1 MLWKTYVI
9 LYPCCVTHNL
19 HIYQGFHKFSLI
31 AIAYWNLLKSIQA
44 DISCG
49 SATDLTPTFE
59 IVILLHVKLF
69 IKIK

>member
-1 MLWKTYVI
+1 MLWKTCYFI
-9 LYPCCVTHNL
+9 SLLCYTQL
-19 HIYQGFHKFSLI
+19 AHKFSLI

-49 SATDLTPTFE
+49 SVTEIAPTFE

-69 IKIK
+69 SK